1 MRGQGRPTPVRVM
14 TQFTASPAINGLG
27 CLLSDGRGVSTAFLS
42 SDAPAMPLPSLD
54 APSPLALGSQAA
66 KLCVHCGT
74 AFGGKGL
81 FCCGGCETV
90 FGILQ
95 AGGLGEYYDIK
106 AAGYAFQPSGPV
118 DANPEAYGHLD
129 SPELR
134 TRYLSAEGEA
144 RFFVEGIHCVACLWL
159 LERLPRLSPDLAAC
173 RLDLGQSLLT
183 VRLQADG
190 RLAPVADLIH
200 RLGYRP
206 HAIQDDADLEALQ
219 RKEQRTALLRL
230 GVAGACTGNI
240 MLMAVALYGGATG
253 PLADLFRWVSAGL
266 FLPVLAYSAVPFYRS
281 AAGSL
286 QARQVNIDAP
296 IVLALALGAA
306 ASFFNLLHGSPH
318 IYFDSLAALVFL
330 LLGSRYALRQLQAR
344 SARSSQLL
352 QNFFAPVA
360 HRLEGEGSSDVP
372 PEALRAGDR
381 VRVDHGER
389 LPADGLLREGRT
401 QINAAWLTGEALPVE
416 ARAGDRL
423 YAGTQNEGPA
433 FTLDVDRPVF
443 ESRLG
448 QILRDLEKD
457 ARPPLVGLT
466 DRVARHFLAGV
477 LVLAGGAFAWF
488 ARTAPLE
495 GLDRALSLLIVTCPC
510 ALALATPLTFGRSLG
525 RAWRKG
531 YVVKSGEALERLSEV
546 TGAFFDKTGTLTHG
560 ELETGAWEDLEG
572 DAALNRRLVLSL
584 ERASLHPIARALRHH
599 LREEAPLPLAEV
611 EEHVGIGVR
620 GRHEGRLAEV
630 RALPGG
636 DGSATLVG
644 LLLDGRVQARIELRD
659 RTRAEAA
666 AALAGLAAAGCP
678 ATILSGDAAP
688 VVARLGAELGL
699 PPAACLAGLGPEAKT
714 ERVAAT
720 PGALMVGD
728 GANDA
733 LALQRAHVGIAMHG
747 AMDLSLKAADV
758 YLTRPDLGAVED
770 LVVLGRETR
779 RVLRRNFALSLAYNA
794 VGGVLALGGWINP
807 LAAAVLMPL
816 SSITV
821 LLCSAWGTA
830 ELRRRFR
837 EVP

>member
-1 MRGQGRPTPVRVM
+1 
-14 TQFTASPAINGLG
+14 
-27 CLLSDGRGVSTAFLS
+27 
-42 SDAPAMPLPSLD
+42 MPFPSLD

-74 AFGGKGL
+74 AFGGRGL

-106 AAGYAFQPSGPV
+106 AAGYAFQPAGPV
-118 DANPEAYGHLD
+118 DAKPEAYGHLD

-134 TRYLSAEGEA
+134 ARYLNAEGEA

-159 LERLPRLSPDLAAC
+159 LERLPRLSPELAAC

-183 VRLQADG
+183 VRLQAEG
-190 RLAPVADLIH
+190 RLSPVAALIH

-206 HAIQDDADLEALQ
+206 HPIQDDADLEALQ
-219 RKEQRTALLRL
+219 QQEQRAALLRL
-230 GVAGACTGNI
+230 GVAGACAGNI

-286 QARQVNIDAP
+286 KARQINIDVP
-296 IVLALALGAA
+296 IVLALALGAL
-306 ASFFNLLHGSPH
+306 ASAFNLLHGSPH

-330 LLGSRYALRQLQAR
+330 LLGSRYALRRLQAR

-360 HRLEGEGSSDVP
+360 HRLDGEGFTDVP
-372 PEALRAGDR
+372 PESLRPGDR

-389 LPADGLLREGRT
+389 LPADGTLLEGRT
-401 QINAAWLTGEALPVE
+401 QINAAWLTGEGLPVE
-416 ARAGDRL
+416 AREGDRL
-423 YAGTQNEGPA
+423 YAGTLNEGPA
-433 FTLDVDRPVF
+433 FRLDVAHAVH

-466 DRVARHFLAGV
+466 DRMARHFLAA
-477 LVLAGGAFAWF
+477 VLALAAGAFAWF
-488 ARTAPLE
+488 APSAPLE
-495 GLDRALSLLIVTCPC
+495 GLNRALSLLIVTCPC
-510 ALALATPLTFGRSLG
+510 ALALATPLTFSRSLG

-546 TGAFFDKTGTLTHG
+546 SAVFFDKTGTLTHG
-560 ELETGAWEDLEG
+560 ELVVGAWEDLAG
-572 DAALNRRLVLSL
+572 DPALNRGLVRGL
-584 ERASLHPIARALRHH
+584 EQASLHPVARALRHH
-599 LREEAPLPLAEV
+599 LREAAAPPLEEVAEI
-611 EEHVGIGVR
+611 VGEGVR
-620 GRHEGRLAEV
+620 GRFEGRRVEV

-636 DGSATLVG
+636 DGSATTVG
-644 LLLDGRVQARIELRD
+644 LLVDGEVHARIGLRD
-659 RTRAEAA
+659 RVRGEAA
-666 AALAGLAAAGCP
+666 RALRGLAALGCP
-678 ATILSGDAAP
+678 ATILSGDGAA

-699 PPAACLAGLGPEAKT
+699 TPGACRSGLGPEAKVDL
-714 ERVAAT
+714 VAAA
-720 PGALMVGD
+720 PRSLMVGD

-747 AMDLSLKAADV
+747 AMDLSLRAADV
-758 YLTRPDLGAVED
+758 YLSRPDLGAVED

-779 RVLRRNFALSLAYNA
+779 RVLRRNFALSIAYNA
-794 VGGVLALGGWINP
+794 IGGVLALGGWINP

-816 SSITV
+816 SSLTV
-821 LLCSAWGTA
+821 LLCSAWGTG

-837 EVP
+837 EPA